1 MCSTPVIGVNA
12 TAVAEV
18 DWTYWYA
25 DVLKPGEYGLL
36 IRCGPSWVWSG
47 NGDDQ
52 DGGGGIGTSQ
62 WPNYA
67 IQRDWLSLMRNG
79 DCGGEQDAD
88 GFYNGGWWLDR
99 SSVGRFPRD
108 LSTDAEEA
116 AAAEAEAGITE
127 GAEAAVAEGA
137 EAAFAK
143 DKTGGTF
150 YYKSGDQG
158 CYDLYKILPRD
169 KFRRIDC
176 ACQMFRLL
184 QKTKNSFRQIMH
196 EFGFDARG
204 DASADDSDSDATL
217 IMRPNLQ
224 NLFKQTLR
232 WFDRTM
238 NNQIARLKML
248 HQDADARLKCLDL
261 FVAPFE
267 MPQADNSTRCRSR
280 GAKDMKTM
288 PKKRKSWIC
297 PDCRKDIEKGKW
309 WTCRSRGAKKGKS
322 RSPRRRVSDED
333 IDPMDELDDII
344 DPVDD

>member
-18 DWTYWYA
+18 DWTYCYV
-25 DVLKPGEYGLL
+25 DVLEPGEYGLP
-36 IRCGPSWVWSG
+36 IRRGPSWVWSG
-47 NGDDQ
+47 MGDDQ

-62 WPNYA
+62 WPSYA
-67 IQRDWLSLMRNG
+67 IQKDWLNLMMDG
-79 DCGGEQDAD
+79 DCGGDRDAD

-99 SSVGRFPRD
+99 SSVGRFPRYQ
-108 LSTDAEEA
+108 TEDAEEA
-116 AAAEAEAGITE
+116 AAAEAEAAIT
-127 GAEAAVAEGA
+127 EAAVAVSKFGA
-137 EAAFAK
+137 EAAFAE

-158 CYDLYKILPRD
+158 CYDLYKILPCD
-169 KFRRIDC
+169 KYQRIDC
-176 ACQMFRLL
+176 ACKMFGLL
-184 QKTKNSFRQIMH
+184 QKTKKAFTQIMH

-224 NLFKQTLR
+224 NLFKQTVR

-238 NNQIARLKML
+238 NKQIVRLKML
-248 HQDADARLKCLDL
+248 HQDADGKCLDL

-288 PKKRKSWIC
+288 LKKRKSWIC
-297 PDCRKDIEKGKW
+297 PTCRKDIEKGKS

-322 RSPRRRVSDED
+322 WSPRRRVSDED

>member
-18 DWTYWYA
+18 DWTYWYV
-25 DVLKPGEYGLL
+25 DVLEPGEYGLP
-36 IRCGPSWVWSG
+36 IRRGPSWDWSG
-47 NGDDQ
+47 MGDDQ

-62 WPNYA
+62 WPSYA
-67 IQRDWLSLMRNG
+67 IQKDWLNLMMDG
-79 DCGGEQDAD
+79 DCGGDRDAD

-99 SSVGRFPRD
+99 SSVGRFPKIGD
-108 LSTDAEEA
+108 N
-116 AAAEAEAGITE
+116 
-127 GAEAAVAEGA
+127 
-137 EAAFAK
+137 
-143 DKTGGTF
+143 TGGTF

-169 KFRRIDC
+169 KYQRIDC
-176 ACQMFRLL
+176 ACKMFGLL

-217 IMRPNLQ
+217 HMWPNLQ

-238 NNQIARLKML
+238 NKQIVRLKML
-248 HQDADARLKCLDL
+248 HQDADGKCLDL
-261 FVAPFE
+261 FVVPFD
-267 MPQADNSTRCRSR
+267 MPQADPTFMPKKEKFQDKRTRCRSR

-288 PKKRKSWIC
+288 PKKDMKTM
-297 PDCRKDIEKGKW
+297 PKKEKDMKTMPKKGKFQEKGKFQHY
-309 WTCRSRGAKKGKS
+309 KKVIH
-322 RSPRRRVSDED
+322 PRQRVTYKKPSALEKATEVSAWRR
-333 IDPMDELDDII
+333 
-344 DPVDD
+344 